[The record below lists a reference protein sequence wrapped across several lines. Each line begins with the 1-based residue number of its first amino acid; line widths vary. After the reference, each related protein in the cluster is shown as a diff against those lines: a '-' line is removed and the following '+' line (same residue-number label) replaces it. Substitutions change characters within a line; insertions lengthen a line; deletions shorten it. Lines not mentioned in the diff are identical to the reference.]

1 MGDSSSDGG
10 LNESNKSKGE
20 GKWTDCSSALE
31 VEQNGIRGQ

>member
-20 GKWTDCSSALE
+20 GKCIDCSSALE